1 MVAARRSAVK
11 EAQPLAPWL
20 QVQLQDLLRQR
31 GHALLLHGPSG
42 LGQYELGLALAR
54 AWLCEQP
61 GEQGACG
68 TCSSCHAIDVR
79 THPDMAVLLPETV
92 SLELGWPL
100 DEKTQKDLEDKKRK
114 ASRLIRVEAARSVI
128 AFTQLTRA
136 RGASKVVLVYP
147 AERMNT
153 ESANTL
159 LKTLEEPTG
168 EVRFILASEA
178 AHQLLPTIRSRCLA
192 HTLHWPDPNEALR
205 WLKDSVATEGLPA
218 ADLATLQT
226 WLRAAGGRPQDA
238 LQWGRAGLA
247 EASWSR
253 LPKAMAAGDW
263 SLLSEW
269 PPGLQ
274 LDVMQKLCHDLM
286 AQAGGGSPRFFEP
299 SNLPPSPR
307 WSTLARWSRELLL
320 TARTVDHPFAP
331 ALTQQAWAAQTQE
344 RLAAS

>member
-1 MVAARRSAVK
+1 MSEAR
-11 EAQPLAPWL
+11 PLAPWL
-20 QVQLQDLLRQR
+20 REQLQQLLQHR

-61 GEQGACG
+61 GELGACG
-68 TCSSCHAIDVR
+68 ACNSCHAIDVR
-79 THPDMAVLLPETV
+79 THPDMAVLLPETM
-92 SLELGWPL
+92 SMELGWPL
-100 DEKTQKDLEDKKRK
+100 DEKTQKELEDKKRK
-114 ASRLIRVEAARSVI
+114 PSRFIRVEAARGVI

-136 RGASKVVLVYP
+136 RAAGKVVLVYP

-168 EVRFILASEA
+168 DIRFILASEA
-178 AHQLLPTIRSRCLA
+178 AHQLLPTIRSRCQA
-192 HTLHWPDPNEALR
+192 HVMHWPGTQEALG
-205 WLKDSVATEGLPA
+205 WLGATAAAEGLSATKP
-218 ADLATLQT
+218 ATLQT

-247 EASWSR
+247 EDTWSR

-263 SLLSEW
+263 SLLAPW
-269 PPGLQ
+269 PAAQQ

-286 AQAGGGSPRFFEP
+286 AQAGGGRPRFFEAGQ
-299 SNLPPSPR
+299 LPPSPR
-307 WSTLARWSRELLL
+307 WSDLARWSRELMLA
-320 TARTVDHPFAP
+320 ARTVEHPFSP
-331 ALTQQAWAAQTQE
+331 ALTQQAWAAQTRE
-344 RLAAS
+344 RLSVTGTS